1 MTTPLEIEEYK
12 AKWEYVRHTEK
23 LQAEHVQWYFG
34 IVGGVLAF
42 LYGGQSRAVVD
53 MVGGPWVP
61 LVVLALYSVLVE
73 LRLLVQKRN
82 YDIYTARL
90 RQFEGQKPNGSRI
103 RQKVFSV
110 FKLQYYSVVLV
121 GAVVVAALFLEAT
134 RFAVPAV
141 IAGASFT
148 LLMLTLSFSALIGD

>member
-34 IVGGVLAF
+34 IVGAVLAF
-42 LYGGQSRAVVD
+42 LYGGQSRAAVG

-61 LVVLALYSVLVE
+61 LLILALYSVLVE

-82 YDIYTARL
+82 YDTYTARL
-90 RQFEGQKPNGSRI
+90 RNFEGQQPNGSTI
-103 RQKVFSV
+103 RWKVFSV

-134 RFAVPAV
+134 KSALPAV
-141 IAGASFT
+141 IAGASYT
-148 LLMLTLSFSALIGD
+148 LLMLALSFSALVGD